1 MEQLELQKTYQ
12 IRNFYDLLQALR
24 EHPEWLEELRTL
36 ILTADLIELPK
47 KFDKFVKERFEPLEE
62 KVDRIQ
68 EGMEVVKQATV
79 GTERKVEALGQD
91 MGVVKQKVEVL
102 EQDMGVVKQKAEVL
116 EQDMGVVK
124 QKVEVLEQDM
134 GVVKQKAEVLE
145 QDMGVVKQKVEVLEQ
160 DIGVVKQK
168 VEVLEQDM
176 GVVKQKV
183 EVLEKDVAWLKK
195 EVKSLKVDVA
205 SLKGDNLERKVREK
219 APAYFGRFF
228 RKIKVIDIQQWAE
241 KLDDAEDQGLI
252 TPEEREQALN
262 LDILLRAKKE
272 GRELLLAVE
281 VSYTVEEKD
290 AVRALE
296 RANTFYKL
304 YQIETIPV
312 VVGVEISPELEE
324 KHKEVLFIRVV
335 QEQNPS

>member
-1 MEQLELQKTYQ
+1 MEYVELQKNYQ
-12 IRNFYDLLQALR
+12 IKSFYDLLQALR
-24 EHPEWLEELRTL
+24 EHPEWLEELRTF
-36 ILTADLIELPK
+36 ILTADLVELPK
-47 KFDKFVKERFEPLEE
+47 RFDKFVKERFEPLERKVE
-62 KVDRIQ
+62 KIQ
-68 EGMEVVKQATV
+68 EDVEAIKQSAV
-79 GTERKVEALGQD
+79 GTERKV
-91 MGVVKQKVEVL
+91 
-102 EQDMGVVKQKAEVL
+102 EVL

-134 GVVKQKAEVLE
+134 GVVKQKA
-145 QDMGVVKQKVEVLEQ
+145 
-160 DIGVVKQK
+160 
-168 VEVLEQDM
+168 EVLEQDM

-252 TPEEREQALN
+252 TPEEREKALN

-272 GRELLLAVE
+272 GRDLLLAVE

-304 YQIETIPV
+304 YHIETIPV
-312 VVGVEISPELEE
+312 VVGVEIPLDLEE
-324 KHKEVLFIRVV
+324 RHKEVLFIRVV

>member
-24 EHPEWLEELRTL
+24 EHPEWLEELRTF

-47 KFDKFVKERFEPLEE
+47 KFDKFVKERFEPLEK
-62 KVDRIQ
+62 KVAKIQ
-68 EGMEVVKQATV
+68 EDVEAVKQTTV
-79 GTERKVEALGQD
+79 GTERKVEA
-91 MGVVKQKVEVL
+91 
-102 EQDMGVVKQKAEVL
+102 
-116 EQDMGVVK
+116 
-124 QKVEVLEQDM
+124 
-134 GVVKQKAEVLE
+134 
-145 QDMGVVKQKVEVLEQ
+145 
-160 DIGVVKQK
+160 
-168 VEVLEQDM
+168 LEQDM

-205 SLKGDNLERKVREK
+205 FLKGDNLERKVREK

-241 KLDDAEDQGLI
+241 KLDDAEEQGLI

-272 GRELLLAVE
+272 GRDLLLAVE

-304 YQIETIPV
+304 YQIETIPI
-312 VVGVEISPELEE
+312 VVGVEIPPELEE

-335 QEQNPS
+335 QEQSPS

>member
-1 MEQLELQKTYQ
+1 MEQLELQKSYQ

-47 KFDKFVKERFEPLEE
+47 KFDRFVKERFEPLEE
-62 KVDRIQ
+62 KVAKIQ
-68 EGMEVVKQATV
+68 EDVEAVKQTTV
-79 GTERKVEALGQD
+79 GTERKVEA
-91 MGVVKQKVEVL
+91 
-102 EQDMGVVKQKAEVL
+102 
-116 EQDMGVVK
+116 
-124 QKVEVLEQDM
+124 
-134 GVVKQKAEVLE
+134 
-145 QDMGVVKQKVEVLEQ
+145 
-160 DIGVVKQK
+160 
-168 VEVLEQDM
+168 LEQDM

-241 KLDDAEDQGLI
+241 KLDDAEEQGLI

-262 LDILLRAKKE
+262 LDILLRAKKGE
-272 GRELLLAVE
+272 KEFLLAVE
-281 VSYTVEEKD
+281 VSYTVDEKD
-290 AVRALE
+290 ALRALE
-296 RANTFYKL
+296 RANIFYKL

-312 VVGVEISPELEE
+312 VIGVEIPPELEE

-335 QEQNPS
+335 QEKNPS

>member
-24 EHPEWLEELRTL
+24 EHPEWLEELRTF

-62 KVDRIQ
+62 KVAKIQ
-68 EGMEVVKQATV
+68 EDVEVVKQTTAR
-79 GTERKVEALGQD
+79 TEKR
-91 MGVVKQKVEVL
+91 
-102 EQDMGVVKQKAEVL
+102 
-116 EQDMGVVK
+116 
-124 QKVEVLEQDM
+124 
-134 GVVKQKAEVLE
+134 
-145 QDMGVVKQKVEVLEQ
+145 
-160 DIGVVKQK
+160 
-168 VEVLEQDM
+168 
-176 GVVKQKV
+176 V

>member
-1 MEQLELQKTYQ
+1 
-12 IRNFYDLLQALR
+12 
-24 EHPEWLEELRTL
+24 
-36 ILTADLIELPK
+36 
-47 KFDKFVKERFEPLEE
+47 
-62 KVDRIQ
+62 
-68 EGMEVVKQATV
+68 
-79 GTERKVEALGQD
+79 

-102 EQDMGVVKQKAEVL
+102 EQDMGVVKQK
-116 EQDMGVVK
+116 
-124 QKVEVLEQDM
+124 VEVLEQDM
-134 GVVKQKAEVLE
+134 
-145 QDMGVVKQKVEVLEQ
+145 
-160 DIGVVKQK
+160 GVVKQK

-272 GRELLLAVE
+272 GRDLLLAVE

-296 RANTFYKL
+296 RANIFYKL
-304 YQIETIPV
+304 YKIETIPV

>member
-1 MEQLELQKTYQ
+1 MEQLELQKSYQ

-47 KFDKFVKERFEPLEE
+47 KFDRFVKERFEPLEE
-62 KVDRIQ
+62 KVAKIQ
-68 EGMEVVKQATV
+68 EDVEVVKQTTAQ
-79 GTERKVEALGQD
+79 TEKR
-91 MGVVKQKVEVL
+91 
-102 EQDMGVVKQKAEVL
+102 
-116 EQDMGVVK
+116 
-124 QKVEVLEQDM
+124 
-134 GVVKQKAEVLE
+134 
-145 QDMGVVKQKVEVLEQ
+145 
-160 DIGVVKQK
+160 
-168 VEVLEQDM
+168 
-176 GVVKQKV
+176 V

-205 SLKGDNLERKVREK
+205 FLKGDNLERKVREK

-228 RKIKVIDIQQWAE
+228 RRIKVIDIQQWAE
-241 KLDDAEDQGLI
+241 KLDDAEEQGLI

-272 GRELLLAVE
+272 GRDLLLAVE

-296 RANTFYKL
+296 RANIFYKL

-312 VVGVEISPELEE
+312 VVGVEIPPELEE

-335 QEQNPS
+335 QEQSPS

>member
-1 MEQLELQKTYQ
+1 MEQVELQKTYQ

-47 KFDKFVKERFEPLEE
+47 KFDRFVKERFEPLEE
-62 KVDRIQ
+62 KVAKIQ
-68 EGMEVVKQATV
+68 EDVEAVKQTTAR
-79 GTERKVEALGQD
+79 TEKR
-91 MGVVKQKVEVL
+91 
-102 EQDMGVVKQKAEVL
+102 
-116 EQDMGVVK
+116 
-124 QKVEVLEQDM
+124 
-134 GVVKQKAEVLE
+134 
-145 QDMGVVKQKVEVLEQ
+145 
-160 DIGVVKQK
+160 
-168 VEVLEQDM
+168 
-176 GVVKQKV
+176 V

-241 KLDDAEDQGLI
+241 KLDDAEEQGLI

-262 LDILLRAKKE
+262 LDILLRAKKGE
-272 GRELLLAVE
+272 KEFLLAVE
-281 VSYTVEEKD
+281 VSYTVDEKD

-296 RANTFYKL
+296 RADIFYKL

-312 VVGVEISPELEE
+312 VVGVEIPPELEE

>member
-62 KVDRIQ
+62 KVAKIQ
-68 EGMEVVKQATV
+68 EDVEVVKQTTAR
-79 GTERKVEALGQD
+79 TEKR
-91 MGVVKQKVEVL
+91 
-102 EQDMGVVKQKAEVL
+102 
-116 EQDMGVVK
+116 
-124 QKVEVLEQDM
+124 
-134 GVVKQKAEVLE
+134 
-145 QDMGVVKQKVEVLEQ
+145 
-160 DIGVVKQK
+160 
-168 VEVLEQDM
+168 
-176 GVVKQKV
+176 V

-252 TPEEREQALN
+252 TPEEREKALN

-272 GRELLLAVE
+272 GRDLLLAVE

-324 KHKEVLFIRVV
+324 KHKEVLFTRVV

>member
-24 EHPEWLEELRTL
+24 EHPEWLEELRTF

-68 EGMEVVKQATV
+68 EDMEVVKQATV

-102 EQDMGVVKQKAEVL
+102 EQDMEVVKQKAEVL
-116 EQDMGVVK
+116 EQDMAVVK
-124 QKVEVLEQDM
+124 QKVETLEQ
-134 GVVKQKAEVLE
+134 
-145 QDMGVVKQKVEVLEQ
+145 
-160 DIGVVKQK
+160 
-168 VEVLEQDM
+168 
-176 GVVKQKV
+176 
-183 EVLEKDVAWLKK
+183 DVAWLKK

-252 TPEEREQALN
+252 TPEEREKALN
-262 LDILLRAKKE
+262 LDILLRAKKGE
-272 GRELLLAVE
+272 KEFLLAVE

-290 AVRALE
+290 ALRALE
-296 RANTFYKL
+296 RANIFYKL

-312 VVGVEISPELEE
+312 VIGVEIPQELEE

>member
-24 EHPEWLEELRTL
+24 EHPEWLEEMRTL

-62 KVDRIQ
+62 KVAKIQ
-68 EGMEVVKQATV
+68 EDVEAVKQTTV

-102 EQDMGVVKQKAEVL
+102 EQDMEVVKQKAEVL
-116 EQDMGVVK
+116 EQDMAVVK
-124 QKVEVLEQDM
+124 QKVETLEQ
-134 GVVKQKAEVLE
+134 
-145 QDMGVVKQKVEVLEQ
+145 
-160 DIGVVKQK
+160 
-168 VEVLEQDM
+168 
-176 GVVKQKV
+176 
-183 EVLEKDVAWLKK
+183 DVAWLKK

-252 TPEEREQALN
+252 TPEEREKALN
-262 LDILLRAKKE
+262 LDILLRAKKGE
-272 GRELLLAVE
+272 KEFLLAVE
-281 VSYTVEEKD
+281 VSYTVDEKD
-290 AVRALE
+290 ALRALE
-296 RANTFYKL
+296 RANIFYKL

-312 VVGVEISPELEE
+312 VIGVEIPQELEE

>member
-1 MEQLELQKTYQ
+1 
-12 IRNFYDLLQALR
+12 
-24 EHPEWLEELRTL
+24 
-36 ILTADLIELPK
+36 
-47 KFDKFVKERFEPLEE
+47 
-62 KVDRIQ
+62 
-68 EGMEVVKQATV
+68 
-79 GTERKVEALGQD
+79 
-91 MGVVKQKVEVL
+91 
-102 EQDMGVVKQKAEVL
+102 
-116 EQDMGVVK
+116 
-124 QKVEVLEQDM
+124 
-134 GVVKQKAEVLE
+134 
-145 QDMGVVKQKVEVLEQ
+145 
-160 DIGVVKQK
+160 
-168 VEVLEQDM
+168 
-176 GVVKQKV
+176 VVKQKV

-241 KLDDAEDQGLI
+241 KLDDAEEQGLI

-281 VSYTVEEKD
+281 VSYTVDEKD
-290 AVRALE
+290 ALRALE
-296 RANTFYKL
+296 RANIFYKL

-312 VVGVEISPELEE
+312 VIGVEIPPELEE

-335 QEQNPS
+335 QEKNPS

>member
-47 KFDKFVKERFEPLEE
+47 KFDRFIKERFEPLEE
-62 KVDRIQ
+62 KVAKIQ
-68 EGMEVVKQATV
+68 EDVEVVKQTTAR
-79 GTERKVEALGQD
+79 TEKR
-91 MGVVKQKVEVL
+91 
-102 EQDMGVVKQKAEVL
+102 
-116 EQDMGVVK
+116 
-124 QKVEVLEQDM
+124 
-134 GVVKQKAEVLE
+134 
-145 QDMGVVKQKVEVLEQ
+145 
-160 DIGVVKQK
+160 
-168 VEVLEQDM
+168 
-176 GVVKQKV
+176 V

-252 TPEEREQALN
+252 TPEEREKALN

-272 GRELLLAVE
+272 GRDLLLAVE

-312 VVGVEISPELEE
+312 VVGVEIPPELEE

>member
-62 KVDRIQ
+62 KVAKIQ
-68 EGMEVVKQATV
+68 EDVEAVKQTTAR
-79 GTERKVEALGQD
+79 TEKR
-91 MGVVKQKVEVL
+91 
-102 EQDMGVVKQKAEVL
+102 
-116 EQDMGVVK
+116 
-124 QKVEVLEQDM
+124 
-134 GVVKQKAEVLE
+134 
-145 QDMGVVKQKVEVLEQ
+145 
-160 DIGVVKQK
+160 
-168 VEVLEQDM
+168 
-176 GVVKQKV
+176 V

-241 KLDDAEDQGLI
+241 KLDDAEEQGLI

-272 GRELLLAVE
+272 GRDLLLAVE

-304 YQIETIPV
+304 YQIETIPI
-312 VVGVEISPELEE
+312 VVGVEIPPELEE

>member
-24 EHPEWLEELRTL
+24 EHPEWLEELRTF

-68 EGMEVVKQATV
+68 EDMEVVKQATV

-102 EQDMGVVKQKAEVL
+102 EQDMEVVKQKAEVL
-116 EQDMGVVK
+116 EQDMAVVK
-124 QKVEVLEQDM
+124 QKVETLEQ
-134 GVVKQKAEVLE
+134 
-145 QDMGVVKQKVEVLEQ
+145 
-160 DIGVVKQK
+160 
-168 VEVLEQDM
+168 
-176 GVVKQKV
+176 
-183 EVLEKDVAWLKK
+183 DVAWLKK

-252 TPEEREQALN
+252 TPEEREKALN
-262 LDILLRAKKE
+262 LDILLRAKKGE
-272 GRELLLAVE
+272 KEFLLAVE
-281 VSYTVEEKD
+281 VSYTVDEKD
-290 AVRALE
+290 ALRALE
-296 RANTFYKL
+296 RANIFYKL

-312 VVGVEISPELEE
+312 VIGVEIPQELEE

>member
-1 MEQLELQKTYQ
+1 MEQLELQKSYQ

-47 KFDKFVKERFEPLEE
+47 KFDRFVKERFEPLEE
-62 KVDRIQ
+62 KVAKIQ
-68 EGMEVVKQATV
+68 EDVEAVKQTTAR
-79 GTERKVEALGQD
+79 TEKR
-91 MGVVKQKVEVL
+91 
-102 EQDMGVVKQKAEVL
+102 
-116 EQDMGVVK
+116 
-124 QKVEVLEQDM
+124 
-134 GVVKQKAEVLE
+134 
-145 QDMGVVKQKVEVLEQ
+145 
-160 DIGVVKQK
+160 
-168 VEVLEQDM
+168 
-176 GVVKQKV
+176 V

-241 KLDDAEDQGLI
+241 KLDDAEEQGLI
-252 TPEEREQALN
+252 TPEEREKALN
-262 LDILLRAKKE
+262 LDILLRAKKGE
-272 GRELLLAVE
+272 KEFLLAVE
-281 VSYTVEEKD
+281 VSYTVDEKD
-290 AVRALE
+290 ALRALE
-296 RANTFYKL
+296 RANIFYKL

-312 VVGVEISPELEE
+312 VIGVEIPPELEE
-324 KHKEVLFIRVV
+324 RHKEVLFTRVV

>member
-68 EGMEVVKQATV
+68 EDMEVVKQATV

-91 MGVVKQKVEVL
+91 MGVVKQKVEILEQNMGVVKQKVEIL
-102 EQDMGVVKQKAEVL
+102 EQDMGVVKQKA
-116 EQDMGVVK
+116 
-124 QKVEVLEQDM
+124 
-134 GVVKQKAEVLE
+134 
-145 QDMGVVKQKVEVLEQ
+145 
-160 DIGVVKQK
+160 
-168 VEVLEQDM
+168 EVLEQDM

-252 TPEEREQALN
+252 TPEEREKALN

-272 GRELLLAVE
+272 GRDLLLAVE